1 MRNNLYRN
9 ESSKPSKPSAP
20 ANPSNPLILQTSV
33 FTDYARYYDLLY
45 RDKDY
50 PAEAE
55 YVAGLIRKFHPSAR
69 SILELGSGTGIHA
82 SQLAEKGF
90 MLHGVERSEEMIN
103 IARHNA
109 AKYLKLQSSNPPTH
123 QSSNPLFSQG
133 DIRAVRL
140 NKTFDAVISLFHVIS
155 YQTTNADVKAAF
167 ETARHHLK
175 PGGIFIFDIWYGPA
189 VLAERPD
196 VRVKRMADDKIEV
209 TRLAE
214 PVLHPNENRVDIHYH
229 VFVRDLATQAVAE
242 LKETHAMRYFFE
254 PEIEQIAIH
263 GGFQCQHE
271 EEWLSGKAIGC
282 DTWGVCF
289 VLKIT

>member
-1 MRNNLYRN
+1 MIMY
-9 ESSKPSKPSAP
+9 KPSTSTKSQPNSESP
-20 ANPSNPLILQTSV
+20 SV
-33 FTDYARYYDLLY
+33 FADYARYYDLLY

-55 YVAGLIRKFHPSAR
+55 YVAGLIRKFNPSAR

-82 SQLAEKGF
+82 INLAKQGYEVT
-90 MLHGVERSEEMIN
+90 GVDLSPVMVN
-103 IARHNA
+103 IARSNA
-109 AKYLKLQSSNPPTH
+109 VSLPQS
-123 QSSNPLFSQG
+123 QSASQPVFSEG
-133 DIRAVRL
+133 DIRAVRF

-155 YQTTNADVKAAF
+155 YQTTNADVTAAF

-175 PGGIFIFDIWYGPA
+175 PGGIFIFDVWYGPA
-189 VLAERPD
+189 VLTERPD
-196 VRVKRMADDKIEV
+196 VRVKRMEDEKIELN
-209 TRLAE
+209 RLAE
-214 PVLHPNENRVDIHYH
+214 PVLHPNENRVDVHYH

-242 LKETHAMRYFFE
+242 LKETHAMRYFFK